1 MAWID
6 RNLENFIKSSFP
18 TRKTQA
24 YYEPYSRQWNRHI
37 QLETS
42 LSNDMDIHYELYQDH
57 VEFHLEGKYR
67 KSEYKEFCKRL
78 RLKTLRNPM
87 LEWKSWQNI
96 PNHRCTLLMP
106 TKDWA
111 DVIKAFNAIIEIFDR
126 LIIDSN
132 NEHSE
137 SNAGEVTFNHRIHMD
152 ESSLSTE
159 YVCLDICRLGTVF
172 AHNLLIPDYQRNY
185 CWGEKEVTSLWRTV
199 TDMTEEKEYHLGIV
213 ILHKTN
219 EGDYFVI
226 DGQQRLVTLTLIC
239 KLLGYTGSLPLLSQ
253 TFHSKESKNQIGRN
267 IFLLNKLIKESR
279 DSKLAYKLLNNLRLS
294 VLILKEG
301 KLELAYTFFSNV
313 NSKGVTLSDLDL
325 LKAHHL
331 RFLEN
336 EVQTEWIAENWNKT
350 LLNEYE
356 GLNET
361 LSTHLLRLRAWL
373 RKQLL
378 DADSSHPTLDE
389 YSAAPEI
396 ESIRTSN
403 LKIDPFSKISGGE
416 YFFSYTSLYLGMYKD
431 FINTPEISSLRG
443 TLKGETHDRY
453 TSVIVSLTF
462 AYYLKF
468 GKAFLAE
475 AMFAIIGNISQHRYK
490 NSAIKKEI
498 EKAAMSSDIVFMI
511 MQAPAPSFFIAECLN
526 NVRIHPLELEELK
539 GIRMRYYQ
547 RIQDLFGQLESR
559 FTVNTISEILCNE
572 YNW

>member
-6 RNLENFIKSSFP
+6 KYLENFVKSSFP

-42 LSNDMDIHYELYQDH
+42 LPNDMDIHYELYQDH
-57 VEFHLEGKYR
+57 VELHLEGKYR
-67 KSEYKEFCKRL
+67 KSEYMEFCKRL
-78 RLKTLRNPM
+78 RLRTLRNPM
-87 LEWKSWQNI
+87 LEWKSWQNT

-106 TKDWA
+106 TNDWD
-111 DVIKAFNAIIEIFDR
+111 DVRNAFKSIMDIFDR
-126 LIIDSN
+126 LIVDCMGEH
-132 NEHSE
+132 NEL
-137 SNAGEVTFNHRIHMD
+137 NAGEMTFNHREHMD

-159 YVCLDICRLGTVF
+159 DVCLDICRLGTVF
-172 AHNLLIPDYQRNY
+172 AHNLMIPDYQRNY
-185 CWGEKEVTSLWRTV
+185 CWGEKEVKSLWRTLAE
-199 TDMTEEKEYHLGIV
+199 MTEGKDYHLGIV
-213 ILHKTN
+213 ILHKP
-219 EGDYFVI
+219 EDGEYFVI

-239 KLLGYTGSLPLLSQ
+239 KLLGYKGSLPLLTQ
-253 TFHSKESKNQIGRN
+253 TFHSKDSKNQIGRN

-313 NSKGVTLSDLDL
+313 NSKGVALSDLDL

-356 GLNET
+356 ELNDT
-361 LSTHLLRLRAWL
+361 LSTHLLRLRAWF
-373 RKQLL
+373 RKQLS
-378 DADSSHPTLDE
+378 DTHSKHPTLDE
-389 YSAAPEI
+389 YSASPEI

-403 LKIDPFSKISGGE
+403 LKEDPYSKISGGE
-416 YFFSYTSLYLGMYKD
+416 HFFSYTSQYLEIYKE
-431 FINTPEISSLRG
+431 FISTPEISSLRG

-453 TSVIVSLTF
+453 TSVIVSLAF

-490 NSAIKKEI
+490 KSAVKKEI
-498 EKAAMSSDIVFMI
+498 EKAAMSSDILFMI

-526 NVRIHPLELEELK
+526 NIRIHPLELEELN

-547 RIQDLFGQLESR
+547 RLQDLFGQLESR